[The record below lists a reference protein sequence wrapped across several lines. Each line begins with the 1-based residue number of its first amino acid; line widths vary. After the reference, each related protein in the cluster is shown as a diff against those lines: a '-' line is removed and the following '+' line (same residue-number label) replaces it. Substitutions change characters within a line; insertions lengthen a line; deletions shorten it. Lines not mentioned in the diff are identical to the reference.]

1 VPAQLILPL
10 TSQPSL
16 SRSDFIVG
24 PGNAPAFALID
35 RWPNWPVHVVAL
47 YGPAGSGK
55 THLVSIWQ
63 SLSGACSLS
72 ADMLDQVPPRK
83 GPLAIEDVDSY
94 PPSELRDARLFQL
107 IEGASP
113 ESPLLLTGKDAPASW
128 PALLPDLASR
138 FSAVLSLPLW
148 KPDDAMLV
156 RLAHKLLA
164 DRQLSVPE
172 GVVARV
178 LQSLERSPEAVR
190 EFIARADAKA
200 LSEARPITLSLV
212 RELLAETNEG
222 LS

>member
-1 VPAQLILPL
+1 MASQLILPL

-24 PGNAPAFALID
+24 PGNAPAMALID
-35 RWPNWPVHVVAL
+35 QWPNWPVHVAAL

-63 SLSGACSLS
+63 SVSGARSLS
-72 ADMLDQVPPRK
+72 AALLDQEPLRK
-83 GPLAIEDVDSY
+83 GPLAVEDVDSY
-94 PPSELRDARLFQL
+94 PASEMRDARLFQL
-107 IEGASP
+107 IEGTSP
-113 ESPLLLTGKDAPASW
+113 ESPLLLTGKDPPDIW
-128 PALLPDLASR
+128 PTILPDLASR

-148 KPDDAMLV
+148 KPDDALLA
-156 RLAHKLLA
+156 RLTRKLLA
-164 DRQLSVPE
+164 DRQLSVPDWLVE
-172 GVVARV
+172 RV

-190 EFIARADAKA
+190 EFVARADAKA

-212 RELLAETNEG
+212 RELLAETDEG